1 MDELQRARD
10 CAEKMYASDRASRKL
25 GIEIDIPAVGSAV
38 ASMLVS
44 EDMVNGFD
52 ICHGGLVFTLADTA
66 FAFACNAYDDLT
78 VAGSGDI
85 EFLRPSAR
93 GDQLRA
99 VASEVHRGR
108 KGGVYKVEVRN
119 QDDQLV
125 ALFQG
130 RSVSRGV
137 AILNDNQSDT
147 EILEEPQK
155 L

>member
-10 CAEKMYASDRASRKL
+10 CAEKMYANDKASRML
-25 GIEIDIPAVGSAV
+25 GIEVEIPAVGSAV
-38 ASMLVS
+38 ASMLIGQ
-44 EDMVNGFD
+44 DMVNGFD

-78 VAGSGDI
+78 VAGSGSI
-85 EFLRPSAR
+85 EFLRPSVR
-93 GDQLRA
+93 GDQLQA

-119 QDDQLV
+119 QDDKLV

-137 AILNDNQSDT
+137 VILD
-147 EILEEPQK
+147 EK
-155 L
+155 